1 GQTYYELIRDALK
14 EGGVLASQAESPWLH
29 LPLIAHV
36 VAFNRRVFPNV
47 RYAFSAVATYPSGI
61 MGYLLAA
68 KSDRDLSV
76 PARVLNDDD
85 IETMGLRFYNSDVHR
100 SSFALP
106 QFVKKALQ

>member
-1 GQTYYELIRDALK
+1 MSA
-14 EGGVLASQAESPWLH
+14 AESPWLH

-68 KSDRDLSV
+68 KSVISSSLSYNNLLTV
-76 PARVLNDDD
+76 
-85 IETMGLRFYNSDVHR
+85 TMS
-100 SSFALP
+100 
-106 QFVKKALQ
+106 